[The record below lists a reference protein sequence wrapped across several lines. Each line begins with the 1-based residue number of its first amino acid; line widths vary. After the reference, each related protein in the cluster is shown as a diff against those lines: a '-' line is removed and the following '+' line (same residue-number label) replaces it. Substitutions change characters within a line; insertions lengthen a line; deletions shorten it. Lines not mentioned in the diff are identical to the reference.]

1 MPQRDLG
8 TETIRDQNPAR
19 ISQTHSSPTDLTEC
33 WQHAQNLA
41 LS

>member
-8 TETIRDQNPAR
+8 TGTTQDQNPAR
-19 ISQTHSSPTDLTEC
+19 ISETHSSPTDRTEC
-33 WQHAQNLA
+33 GQQAQNLA